1 MILAFQQSWLV
12 HKPALIQLMELWFLM
27 LQKDLIKAINLTP
40 IFGQLELYSTN
51 FYKTGFHP
59 TQVFTMVNEI
69 Q

>member
-1 MILAFQQSWLV
+1 
-12 HKPALIQLMELWFLM
+12 MELRFLM

-40 IFGQLELYSTN
+40 IFGQLESYFTN

-59 TQVFTMVNEI
+59 TQAFKMVNEI